1 MVEFKVGSRHE
12 LAGNSSKGNWPLWHI
27 GIGQFKEKA
36 AVPLAN
42 GKARA
47 PIPLAAFSLDTGDG
61 GTPDTSFLSGQGL
74 GGSIVPLACLGL
86 LLAIVPS

>member
-36 AVPLAN
+36 AVPLPMEGPGHLFPWQLFPWTQETEACLT
-42 GKARA
+42 
-47 PIPLAAFSLDTGDG
+47 PAFSLDRGCVEA
-61 GTPDTSFLSGQGL
+61 LSPWPALVCFWQ
-74 GGSIVPLACLGL
+74 
-86 LLAIVPS
+86 